1 MLGILKKF
9 NLLLERG
16 QKKRIVILFFLM
28 LIGAFLEVLGV
39 SLMIPLISAI
49 MQPNLI
55 ETNELVKQV
64 CAFFDLHSHR
74 TFVIVCIG
82 ALILIFI
89 AKDLFLMLDRK
100 SVV

>member
-64 CAFFDLHSHR
+64 CAF
-74 TFVIVCIG
+74 
-82 ALILIFI
+82 LIYILTGR
-89 AKDLFLMLDRK
+89 LLL
-100 SVV
+100 SVSEP